1 MKALQKPVA
10 TVMWASVLLV
20 ASMALLVPLYSD
32 EIAMQMAR
40 SRFFVEGGHL
50 LNLLPQCRD
59 LSLSVP
65 LSWYPGAAVNAVL
78 YAGAGE
84 LGLRFRG
91 IALYLVWLSILWTWA
106 GRHPQTLLPRLSF
119 QTFVLSLNLLGVVP
133 LVLILARSEQLMVI
147 ALAAYCLM
155 PLHGAV
161 TRHDHLAMRWFKA
174 VMFLILSS
182 VFLLAHPKALF
193 FAPVILVSCALVF
206 RKGGWPWM
214 AMLPIVGFMILQTF
228 QHAQTIGQCANA
240 PVVSQMLAQQTLDFR
255 LLFSQPMNFVE
266 SALRNLVL
274 APGAVLDRVPVTTSF
289 QSNWLPSIDAPEFAP
304 VLLGFGKILKASLA
318 AGGVFLVAFVLV
330 RAASD
335 LKRRELSAESLLG
348 LALLMSLLV
357 HASIY
362 SVSIWHFYTPGL
374 IVPALILLLM
384 LAVRGSVVTA
394 PWMRAGATAVAC
406 YGWGLALVST
416 AALAGL
422 IAPELV
428 RLAKADGYVISGQP
442 LSTPVFLSAD
452 RRSDLRAL
460 AAQCGIHDG
469 DPRLVVDGSGYF
481 AFPRGRQPI
490 NVLYVSSYAF
500 GADIGKQ
507 LPAFLKKIDS
517 SGVIARCEYLPADLI
532 GKAAAAGSM
541 CCLSKAQLLQE

>member
-1 MKALQKPVA
+1 MKALQKPIA
-10 TVMWASVLLV
+10 TVMWALVLLV
-20 ASMALLVPLYSD
+20 ASTALLVPLYSD

-59 LSLSVP
+59 LRLPVP

-91 IALYLVWLSILWTWA
+91 IALCLGWLSILWMWA
-106 GRHPQTLLPRLSF
+106 GRHPQTLLPGLSF
-119 QTFVLSLNLLGVVP
+119 QAFVLSLNLLGVVP

-147 ALAAYCLM
+147 ALATYCLM

-161 TRHDHLAMRWFKA
+161 TRHDHVALRWLKA
-174 VMFLILSS
+174 VVFLTLSS
-182 VFLLAHPKALF
+182 VFLQAHPKALF
-193 FAPVILVSCALVF
+193 FAPIIMVSCALVF

-214 AMLPIVGFMILQTF
+214 AMMPIIGFMLLQTF

-266 SALRNLVL
+266 SALRNLFA

-289 QSNWLPSIDAPEFAP
+289 QSNWLPSIDARGFAA

-318 AGGVFLVAFVLV
+318 VGGVSLVSFVLV
-330 RAASD
+330 RGAFD
-335 LKRRELSAESLLG
+335 LNRRNLGAESLLG
-348 LALLMSLLV
+348 LALLTSLLV

-362 SVSIWHFYTPGL
+362 SVAIWHFYTPGL
-374 IVPALILLLM
+374 IVPSLILLLM
-384 LAVRGSVVTA
+384 LAIRGSVVTA
-394 PWMRAGATAVAC
+394 PWIRVGATAVAC

-416 AALAGL
+416 AALLGL
-422 IAPELV
+422 IAPTLV
-428 RLAKADGYVISGQP
+428 RLAKADDYVISGQP
-442 LSTPVFLSAD
+442 LSTPVFLSDD
-452 RRSDLRAL
+452 RRSGLQTL

-481 AFPRGRQPI
+481 AFQRGRQPI

-500 GADIGKQ
+500 GADIGNQ

-517 SGVIARCEYLPADLI
+517 SGVITRCEYLPPDLT
-532 GKAAAAGSM
+532 GRALVAGSM
-541 CCLSKAQLLQE
+541 CCLPKAQLLQE